1 MKEIIIYLA
10 DDGTVFNNE
19 FDCQEYELGLLIK
32 QYQGSLRFYEFD
44 KTRIVNDKT
53 ILDGDTVF
61 FIDVADEESLSFLKK
76 LNEWNGMFYDIDSVG
91 KWQYVKNTDY
101 DEGIYDEGWQKIS
114 EGE

>member
-10 DDGTVFNNE
+10 DDGTVFNDE
-19 FDCQEYELGLLIK
+19 FDCQEYELGLLIEK
-32 QYQGSLRFYEFD
+32 YKKSLRFYEFD

-76 LNEWNGMFYDIDSVG
+76 LNEWNGMFGEINSVG
-91 KWQYVKNTDY
+91 KWEFVVEDDSDWNCLEYWK
-101 DEGIYDEGWQKIS
+101 KIN

>member
-10 DDGTVFNNE
+10 DDGTVFNNS
-19 FDCQEYELGLLIK
+19 FDCQEYELRLLIDK
-32 QYQGSLRFYEFD
+32 YKKSLRFYD
-44 KTRIVNDKT
+44 GNKVRIVNTVD